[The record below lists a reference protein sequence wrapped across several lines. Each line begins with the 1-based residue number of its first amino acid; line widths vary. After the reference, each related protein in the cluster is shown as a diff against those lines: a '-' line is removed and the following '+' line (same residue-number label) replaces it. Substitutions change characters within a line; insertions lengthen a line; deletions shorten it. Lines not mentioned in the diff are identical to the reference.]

1 MDVQTLAWTSSVGD
15 RRPDPRDADMH
26 RGTARRLPEPA
37 LTLQMIEAAIAQQ
50 RVVED
55 EGERIFEQ
63 AQKLLD
69 SVKAERERLRG
80 EIAHLQADLAVVRG
94 LLWETRQDLA
104 AAELR
109 ADLAEQRAED
119 LAARNE
125 DMTRFC
131 VRLVDAVEPMLEQE
145 TGDPA
150 EGEAPPR

>member
-1 MDVQTLAWTSSVGD
+1 MDVQTLAWTSLVGD

-37 LTLQMIEAAIAQQ
+37 VTLQMIEAAIEQQ

-55 EGERIFEQ
+55 EGERIVEQ

-80 EIAHLQADLAVVRG
+80 EIAHLQADLAVVRS

-125 DMTRFC
+125 DMTRIC
-131 VRLVDAVEPMLEQE
+131 ARLVDAVEPMLEQ
-145 TGDPA
+145 
-150 EGEAPPR
+150 GEDGLAANDALPR